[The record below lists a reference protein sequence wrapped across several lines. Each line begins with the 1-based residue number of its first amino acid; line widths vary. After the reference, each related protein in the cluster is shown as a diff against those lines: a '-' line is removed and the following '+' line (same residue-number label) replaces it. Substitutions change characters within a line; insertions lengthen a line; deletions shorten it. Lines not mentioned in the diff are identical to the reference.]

1 MESVE
6 ACRAVPMA
14 AVGTVEAQEAPAKAA
29 PEDPVLTG
37 SAAAREMMAAK
48 QAEADKKWYE
58 KTAWILLLWFL
69 FWPVGLVLALRSD
82 WPRAAKGAIGIVTL
96 LVVGTNL
103 VFALF
108 L

>member
-6 ACRAVPMA
+6 ACRAVPQA
-14 AVGTVEAQEAPAKAA
+14 FAGKVEAPEAAKAA
-29 PEDPVLTG
+29 PAAPAPTG
-37 SAAAREMMAAK
+37 SAAAREMLEAK

-58 KTAWILLLWFL
+58 KTAWIMLLWFL

-82 WPRAAKGAIGIVTL
+82 WPRAAKGAIGIITL

>member
-6 ACRAVPMA
+6 ACRAVPQVFA
-14 AVGTVEAQEAPAKAA
+14 GKVEAPEAAKAA
-29 PEDPVLTG
+29 PASPAPTG
-37 SAAAREMMAAK
+37 SAAAREMLEEA

-69 FWPVGLVLALRSD
+69 FWPVGLVLALCSD
-82 WPRAAKGAIGIVTL
+82 WPRAAKGAIGIITL